1 MFISVLPYGI
11 RLRVS
16 DAIQQWLPFTAR
28 GIEFASFSVTTGS
41 CFVVLYNGISWE
53 RTQLSNNREY
63 DPGIAFQISKGSFE
77 WFKVWNQRVET
88 VAEAIYEGTYPTE
101 ALLYCSP
108 LPLTGANIKV
118 GTYNIYTADPQ
129 GVLSQNYLTTY
140 SEDEVTFTETEGVLL
155 TEEVLSGGG
164 VVFIYVHINQ
174 MSNTQLIWVT
184 GAGGG
189 GGGVNSLEAKAPTPQ
204 GLTLTFSSV
213 TNPDVQAVL
222 QVTV

>member
-1 MFISVLPYGI
+1 M
-11 RLRVS
+11 
-16 DAIQQWLPFTAR
+16 
-28 GIEFASFSVTTGS
+28 
-41 CFVVLYNGISWE
+41 
-53 RTQLSNNREY
+53 
-63 DPGIAFQISKGSFE
+63 
-77 WFKVWNQRVET
+77 
-88 VAEAIYEGTYPTE
+88 
-101 ALLYCSP
+101 YCSPP

-140 SEDEVTFTETEGVLL
+140 SEDEVTFTETEGGLL

-164 VVFIYVHINQ
+164 VVFVYVHINQ

-189 GGGVNSLEAKAPTPQ
+189 GGGINSLEAKVPTPQ